1 MDEFE
6 LFSIADLVDEMNEG
20 LDPFEESTNTDDETL
35 EAFLNSQWD
44 F

>member
-6 LFSIADLVDEMNEG
+6 LFSMADLVDEMNEG
-20 LDPFEESTNTDDETL
+20 LDPFEESPKSEDETL
-35 EAFLNSQWD
+35 EAFLNSKWD